1 MQTRTN
7 TRIIAAWTSK
17 ANVGKT
23 TFLVLLAWYYSLVEK
38 KRVKIWD
45 ADPSHESMSRW
56 MDTLHDLRRQAI
68 DDPDTTD
75 QDNIP
80 NSIPFDY
87 DSCPSQRIARKV
99 TEDMND
105 YDIVLIDVGG
115 GHEKIAIAATEI
127 ADLFIV
133 VTSDSWMETT
143 TLETALTTLRDG
155 AATHRTNATTD
166 MELAVLMSRIPPNAT
181 RMVEKLA
188 TYFTDD
194 ERINVDVFDAFFP
207 QRVDYK
213 RIAGRHLDEVDIRL
227 EAAEDGTPSEIG
239 AIASEINE
247 LIEVP

>member
-23 TFLVLLAWYYSLVEK
+23 TFLVLLAWYYVTVEG

-56 MDTLHDLRRQAI
+56 MDALADLRHSAIADPDI
-68 DDPDTTD
+68 DDEDVPG
-75 QDNIP
+75 P
-80 NSIPFDY
+80 VPFDY

-99 TEDMND
+99 LEDMND
-105 YDIVLIDVGG
+105 YDVVLIDVGG
-115 GHEKIAIAATEI
+115 GHEKIAVAVTEI

-133 VTSDSWMETT
+133 LTSDSWMETT

-155 AATHRTNATTD
+155 VKKHRPDTADTMD
-166 MELAVLMSRIPPNAT
+166 LAVLMSRVPPNAT

-188 TYFTDD
+188 EYFATD
-194 ERINVDVFDAFFP
+194 ETINVDVFESVFP
-207 QRVDYK
+207 QRADYK
-213 RIAGRHLDEVDIRL
+213 RFAGRHLDEVDVRL
-227 EAAEDGTPSEIG
+227 HPDNHGRPSEIG
-239 AIASEINE
+239 SLASEINE
-247 LIEVP
+247 LIEVR

>member
-1 MQTRTN
+1 MQTRSN

-23 TFLVLLAWYYSLVEK
+23 TFLVLLAWYYSHVEK

-56 MDTLHDLRRQAI
+56 MDTLSDLRRQAI

-75 QDNIP
+75 QDIP
-80 NSIPFDY
+80 SDIPFDY

-115 GHEKIAIAATEI
+115 GHEKIATAATEI

-155 AATHRTNATTD
+155 AKKHRPATGTD
-166 MELAVLMSRIPPNAT
+166 MELAVLMSRVPPNAT

-188 TYFTDD
+188 TYFTGD
-194 ERINVDVFDAFFP
+194 ETLNVDVFEAFFP

-213 RIAGRHLDEVDIRL
+213 RVAGRHIDEVGIHL
-227 EAAEDGTPSEIG
+227 EADEDGTPSEVG